1 MGNVVNPLD
10 VILSLLGNRSCSN
23 EAGSTSGGGPEGCSA
38 ISWCFGR
45 FPKGGGGP
53 RVKAQPGGGEGNIDP
68 KMVYVLNN
76 KWAPGNGITN
86 HNKPQKQV

>member
-1 MGNVVNPLD
+1 MFSN
-10 VILSLLGNRSCSN
+10 ILVLWKI
-23 EAGSTSGGGPEGCSA
+23 PERRWRPTGES
-38 ISWCFGR
+38 
-45 FPKGGGGP
+45 PT
-53 RVKAQPGGGEGNIDP
+53 GGGEGNIDP